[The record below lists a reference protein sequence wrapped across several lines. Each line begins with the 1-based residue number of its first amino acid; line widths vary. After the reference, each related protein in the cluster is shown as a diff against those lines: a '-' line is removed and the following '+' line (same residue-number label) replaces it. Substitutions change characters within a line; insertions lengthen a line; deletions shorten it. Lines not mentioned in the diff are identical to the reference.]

1 MNTPSRFNFPAGT
14 RDRTAFAFGYER
26 SGCDPLLIIGGMSL
40 AVLVESLHLDATSG
54 QKVVRGTQA
63 ADSG

>member
-1 MNTPSRFNFPAGT
+1 
-14 RDRTAFAFGYER
+14 
-26 SGCDPLLIIGGMSL
+26 LLIIGGMSL
-40 AVLVESLHLDATSG
+40 TVLVESLHLDATSG